1 MLVGNYYMYTWE
13 ILQELEKYNWNI
25 ESKVYLKILK
35 SPQINY
41 VKYEPYGNQFHMT
54 TSDGLDVRFTV
65 YCKDYL

>member
-1 MLVGNYYMYTWE
+1 MYTWE
-13 ILQELEKYNWNI
+13 IQHQLEKYNWNI
-25 ESKVYLKILK
+25 ESEIYLHILK

-41 VKYEPYGNQFHMT
+41 VKYEPYSNKFHMT

>member
-13 ILQELEKYNWNI
+13 IQQELEKYNWNI

-41 VKYEPYGNQFHMT
+41 VKYEPYSNQFHMT
-54 TSDGLDVRFTV
+54 TSDGLDVKFTV
-65 YCKDYL
+65 YCEDNK